1 MKWTTVY
8 KLKNLLGVTF
18 DSASSAIV
26 VDKEKFKHHLMLSFA
41 YHFFV
46 QHVQTTMVHST
57 NQMSSHC

>member
-1 MKWTTVY
+1 M
-8 KLKNLLGVTF
+8 
-18 DSASSAIV
+18 
-26 VDKEKFKHHLMLSFA
+26 VDKEEFEHHLMVSFA